1 MTVKHN
7 IDVVTPDGIA
17 VHVHDAVA
25 EVAAAGAPELLGR
38 LVQVLTNKGML
49 DARDLRLILPQGYEV
64 RE

>member
-7 IDVVTPDGIA
+7 IDVVTPSTIA

-25 EVAAAGAPELLGR
+25 EVMEQGAPELVGR
-38 LVQVLTNKGML
+38 LVQVLMNKGL
-49 DARDLRLILPQGYEV
+49 LTARDLRLILPQDYEV